1 MAAHPGR
8 IGQLAA
14 MNDIPANWRALP
26 IRAPALEAHYA
37 EVRSYQAERAARAN
51 RRTRLWGTL
60 FAASMT
66 ANVALASAV
75 AILVPN
81 QRLVP
86 MPLILQSDGTWDT
99 AASISS
105 LPATQEEAV
114 IRAAIWRYVW
124 ARESYSWPTAGYYY
138 DLVTLMSAPA
148 TRDIYQAWFLP
159 RNKASPQLM
168 VGKKGQIDVAKISMS
183 FVRPQMAL
191 IRFRRVLQYY
201 GQSPEQTTWTA
212 TVEFGLEQ
220 RMTMR
225 ARDMD
230 PGGILVTRYSS
241 SQDSATP

>member
-1 MAAHPGR
+1 
-8 IGQLAA
+8 
-14 MNDIPANWRALP
+14 MNDIPVNWRALP
-26 IRAPALEAHYA
+26 IRAPELDAHYA
-37 EVRSYQAERAARAN
+37 EVRAFQAERAVRAN

-60 FAASMT
+60 FAASMA

-75 AILVPN
+75 AFLVPN
-81 QRLVP
+81 ERLVP

-114 IRAAIWRYVW
+114 IRAAVWRYVW
-124 ARESYSWPTAGYYY
+124 ARESYSWPMAGYFY
-138 DLVTLMSAPA
+138 DLVSLMSAPA
-148 TRDIYQAWFLP
+148 ARDIYQAWFLP

-191 IRFRRVLQYY
+191 VRFRRTLQYY
-201 GQSPEQTTWTA
+201 GQRPEQTTWTA
-212 TVEFGLEQ
+212 TVEFGLQQ

-230 PGGILVTRYSS
+230 PGGIVVTRYSS
-241 SQDSATP
+241 SQDSPTP